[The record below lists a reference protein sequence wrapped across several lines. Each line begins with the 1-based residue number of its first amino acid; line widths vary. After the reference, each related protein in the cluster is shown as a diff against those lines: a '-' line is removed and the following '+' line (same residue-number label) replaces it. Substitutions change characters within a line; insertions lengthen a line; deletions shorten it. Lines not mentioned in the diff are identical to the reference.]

1 MNTLP
6 PIRRAI
12 LVEADPAAAFEVF
25 TAGLGRW
32 WPLGEHSVHGVRGQ
46 AATASFEK
54 MSVGARIVERTLGS
68 DPAGPDGASPGGA
81 GQDRTGGEVT
91 VWGTVT
97 RWDPPKAV
105 VFSWHPGYSA
115 DRASQVKVTFAA
127 ADPAPDGTARTL
139 VRLEH
144 TGWEAFAEPAAARAE
159 YDEGWPFVLGRYAE
173 HVAGASAGQHSADE
187 DSGGQHNAG
196 QHSADEDRDADTWV
210 ALMHRPGPQAPRGG
224 ALAEDPRFGEHV
236 AFLNRMR
243 AAGYLVLAG
252 PLADADG
259 EGMTVLRLP
268 GPGMLGTAT
277 RLAEEDDV
285 SVASG
290 FLSVTVRPW
299 LVVMRGA

>member
-32 WPLGEHSVHGVRGQ
+32 WPLDKLSVHGQDATVSFDDGQ
-46 AATASFEK
+46 
-54 MSVGARIVERTLGS
+54 IIERS
-68 DPAGPDGASPGGA
+68 ADGEA
-81 GQDRTGGEVT
+81 T

-97 RWDPPKAV
+97 RWEPPVAV
-105 VFSWHPGYSA
+105 AFTWHPGRPA
-115 DRASQVKVTFAA
+115 DEASRVEVTFIAG
-127 ADPAPDGTARTL
+127 APGQTM

-144 TGWEAFAEPAAARAE
+144 AGWEAFADPDAARAE
-159 YDEGWPFVLGRYAE
+159 YEHGWPLVLDGYQDHIA
-173 HVAGASAGQHSADE
+173 AKGADE
-187 DSGGQHNAG
+187 D
-196 QHSADEDRDADTWV
+196 DDTWV
-210 ALMHRPGPQAPRGG
+210 ALLHRPGPQAPAAG
-224 ALAEDPRFGEHV
+224 ALTEDPRFGEHV

-243 AAGYLVLAG
+243 EAGYLVLAG

-259 EGMTVLRLP
+259 EGMTILRLP
-268 GPGMLGTAT
+268 GPGRLGTAT
-277 RLAEEDDV
+277 RLANEDDI

-290 FLSVTVRPW
+290 FLAVSVRPW